1 VGDLEKKNSD
11 DHDHVGLTNALT
23 VDVEDYFQVTAFE
36 PYVDRREWVNYEHRL
51 AANMDILLGLF
62 DSAGVKATFFVLG
75 WVAEHHPSL
84 VRQIADL
91 GHEIAS
97 HGYSHYQVRD
107 QNEHAFRD
115 DVERT
120 KKLLEDVAGVPAYGY
135 RAASF
140 SIDIQTPWAYD
151 VLAEAG
157 HRYSSSNYPIRH
169 DRYGMREAS
178 RFPRYQ
184 GATGIIELPVTT
196 VEVAGMRLPCG
207 GGGYFRLLPYAWTRW
222 GIGHVNNSEGQRAMF
237 YFHPWELDP
246 DQPRLTGLDFLSRF
260 RHYVNLNGT
269 ERKLARLLQDFHWGT
284 VMNAFRDVMVKSG
297 G

>member
-1 VGDLEKKNSD
+1 MAGVTKNKD
-11 DHDHVGLTNALT
+11 INGHADAINALT
-23 VDVEDYFQVTAFE
+23 VDVEDYFQVSAFE
-36 PYVDRREWVNYEHRL
+36 PYVDRREWANYENRL
-51 AANMDILLGLF
+51 SANMDVLLGLF

-75 WVAEHHPSL
+75 WVAEHYPLL

-107 QNEHAFRD
+107 QNEQAFRE

-140 SIDIQTPWAYD
+140 SIGIQTPWAYD

-178 RFPRYQ
+178 RFPRHE
-184 GATGIIELPVTT
+184 GASRIVELPVTT
-196 VEVAGMRLPCG
+196 VEVAGMRFPCG

-222 GIGHVNNSEGQRAMF
+222 GIRHVNNSEGQPAMF
-237 YFHPWELDP
+237 YLHPWELDP
-246 DQPRLTGLDFLSRF
+246 DQPRPTGLDFRTRF
-260 RHYVNLNGT
+260 RHYVNLKGT
-269 ERKLARLLQDFHWGT
+269 ERKLTRLLQDFRWGT
-284 VMNAFRDVMVKSG
+284 VMDAFGDVMVEPG